1 VSKFLDGIGRLIAR
15 YLQQPVRGYEPFAPS
30 NPEALRRALEPAD
43 VLLVEGNTH
52 IAGVIKYLTQSTW
65 SHAALYVG
73 PIAGR
78 VEPDGEPHVLIDANI
93 GEGVETAPLSKYAK
107 FHTRVCRAVELSA
120 ADADAV
126 CAYAVA
132 RIGFAYDLKNIID
145 LMRYLL
151 PLPVPQRWRRR
162 LIALG
167 SGDPSRL
174 ICSALIADAFRA
186 VKYPILPKVM
196 RSGSKQVRE
205 QMAEIR
211 HSSLYCPRDFDISP
225 YFNVVKPTIANGFNY
240 KALRWA
246 TSPQTAMDGSAAA
259 EPIDAALPEA
269 AMTEGN
275 IAPAAA

>member
-1 VSKFLDGIGRLIAR
+1 LVSRFLDGVGRRIAR
-15 YLQQPVRGYEPFAPS
+15 YLQQPVHGYEPFTPS
-30 NPEALRRALEPAD
+30 DPDALRRVLEPAD
-43 VLLVEGNTH
+43 VLLIEGDTH

-78 VEPDGEPHVLIDANI
+78 TTADGEPHVLIEANI
-93 GEGVETAPLSKYAK
+93 GEGVETAPLSKYGK
-107 FHTRVCRAVELSA
+107 YHTRICRAVGLSP
-120 ADADAV
+120 ADAASV

-145 LMRYLL
+145 LMRYLF

-162 LIALG
+162 MIALG

-174 ICSALIADAFRA
+174 ICSALIADAFRG

-196 RSGSKQVRE
+196 RTGSRQVRE
-205 QMAEIR
+205 QIAEIR

-225 YFNVVKPTIANGFNY
+225 YFDVVKPTIAGGFDY

-246 TSPQTAMDGSAAA
+246 GAPQTAADAVAGAPGIDAPVAEPADESTAAA
-259 EPIDAALPEA
+259 AA
-269 AMTEGN
+269 
-275 IAPAAA
+275 